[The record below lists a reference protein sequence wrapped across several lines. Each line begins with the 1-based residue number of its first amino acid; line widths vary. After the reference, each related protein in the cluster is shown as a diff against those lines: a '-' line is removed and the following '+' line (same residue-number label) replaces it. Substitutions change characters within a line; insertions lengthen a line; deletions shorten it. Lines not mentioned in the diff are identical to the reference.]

1 MTEIDITDPE
11 FIMNCILLMKAKE
24 MASALFWEK
33 RDPYVSHF
41 KYSIKL
47 PDLTSVDTELRTLEE
62 MGVDVTGTK
71 LIAFDERGSRLF
83 NEIESACYYVL
94 FVGY

>member
-11 FIMNCILLMKAKE
+11 FIMDCILLMKAKE

-33 RDPYVSHF
+33 RNPYVSHF

-62 MGVDVTGTK
+62 MGVDVNLTK

-83 NEIESACYYVL
+83 KRIDSACYYVL